1 MAPQSQPKSNPG
13 LLYSL
18 GKSHS
23 TDKKIMNTIN
33 PNEAL
38 RKYPRKEFQRK
49 IGILFG
55 GLYQVV
61 DGVEISEGG
70 LSFQTDMVF
79 APNRECVLTFKI
91 PKGDFISLRG
101 TIKHMTKNQ
110 GFMNVGVSFI
120 QVPFSNKRQI
130 RNFIAD
136 RSA

>member
-1 MAPQSQPKSNPG
+1 MKA
-13 LLYSL
+13 
-18 GKSHS
+18 
-23 TDKKIMNTIN
+23 
-33 PNEAL
+33 NEAL

-55 GLYQVV
+55 GHYQVV
-61 DGVEISEGG
+61 HGVEISEGG
-70 LSFQTDMVF
+70 LSFKTDMVF
-79 APNRECVLTFKI
+79 AQERECVLTFKI

-101 TIKHMTKNQ
+101 IIKHMTKNQ
-110 GFMNVGVSFI
+110 GSLSVGVSFI